1 MDKVK
6 KVRPVLQMEATECG
20 AASLAMILGYH
31 GKSVTLEELRRECG
45 VSRNGVNAKS
55 IVKAARYHGLE
66 TRALRASVDGAKT
79 IRTPAIIHWNM
90 DHFLVLCGFNKK
102 GAVLADPAYGLR
114 TAGMEEFSR
123 SFTGIVIELAP
134 SESFKR
140 DKGRKA
146 VTDYIRSCAGSFL
159 PYTLYFV
166 ILELCALT
174 GSAAM
179 LFLNSVFIDRILI
192 GGNPQNLTVVLRTLL
207 CAGIITA
214 AAAAL
219 NENVRHRLGM
229 RLNMRINSGF
239 IGRMLRLPIE
249 FYSQR
254 SEGDLANRQNA
265 NMRMGINICRMLS
278 PVPGY
283 IMQAAVYLILIAVF
297 DVHIALIG
305 LLCAAANA
313 AVMLIG
319 SRKLDDDMSS
329 YSRDIGALQGDISRT
344 IDIIETVKSCGAE
357 DAALSKL
364 MAAGTQ
370 AVNTKASAEKTGV
383 YISALFS
390 FLNAFGAGAV
400 LISGVWK
407 ILSGSMSTGILIAAQ
422 ALAAAMLG
430 PVGSMVN
437 AGTEMQTL
445 KGQTARTNDVMRY
458 AGDDKF
464 LDPGAEQTKDMD
476 GDICLGSV
484 TFGYSPLDPPLIDS
498 FDLTVKRGGS
508 VAITG
513 GSGSGKSTAAK
524 IIAGLYS
531 ENGGNVT
538 FNGAARRE
546 IDHYYFY
553 SKVASVSQ
561 SIRLFEGTVLDN
573 ITMWDE
579 TIPYDDVV
587 AAAKAACIH
596 EDIIRRR
603 NGYREHVSENGSN
616 FSGGQRQRIELAR
629 ALVKKPSVLILD
641 EATSALDADTE
652 ERVMNNIKALGI
664 TLIIVAHRL
673 SAIMDSD
680 EILVMDKGSIIERGT
695 HDELMKIN
703 GAYSALVRS
712 VG

>member
-278 PVPGY
+278 RVPGY
-283 IMQAAVYLILIAVF
+283 IKQAAVYLLLIAVF

-305 LLCAAANA
+305 LMCAAANA

-400 LISGVWK
+400 LIPGVWK

>member
-1 MDKVK
+1 MP
-6 KVRPVLQMEATECG
+6 RQC
-20 AASLAMILGYH
+20 H
-31 GKSVTLEELRRECG
+31 LR
-45 VSRNGVNAKS
+45 
-55 IVKAARYHGLE
+55 LF
-66 TRALRASVDGAKT
+66 T
-79 IRTPAIIHWNM
+79 
-90 DHFLVLCGFNKK
+90 
-102 GAVLADPAYGLR
+102 
-114 TAGMEEFSR
+114 SR
-123 SFTGIVIELAP
+123 SSSYRQLRSDCE
-134 SESFKR
+134 
-140 DKGRKA
+140 KGR
-146 VTDYIRSCAGSFL
+146 
-159 PYTLYFV
+159 
-166 ILELCALT
+166 
-174 GSAAM
+174 
-179 LFLNSVFIDRILI
+179 
-192 GGNPQNLTVVLRTLL
+192 
-207 CAGIITA
+207 
-214 AAAAL
+214 
-219 NENVRHRLGM
+219 
-229 RLNMRINSGF
+229 
-239 IGRMLRLPIE
+239 
-249 FYSQR
+249 
-254 SEGDLANRQNA
+254 
-265 NMRMGINICRMLS
+265 
-278 PVPGY
+278 
-283 IMQAAVYLILIAVF
+283 
-297 DVHIALIG
+297 
-305 LLCAAANA
+305 
-313 AVMLIG
+313 
-319 SRKLDDDMSS
+319 
-329 YSRDIGALQGDISRT
+329 
-344 IDIIETVKSCGAE
+344 
-357 DAALSKL
+357 
-364 MAAGTQ
+364 
-370 AVNTKASAEKTGV
+370 
-383 YISALFS
+383 
-390 FLNAFGAGAV
+390 
-400 LISGVWK
+400 
-407 ILSGSMSTGILIAAQ
+407 
-422 ALAAAMLG
+422 
-430 PVGSMVN
+430 
-437 AGTEMQTL
+437 
-445 KGQTARTNDVMRY
+445 
-458 AGDDKF
+458 
-464 LDPGAEQTKDMD
+464 
-476 GDICLGSV
+476 
-484 TFGYSPLDPPLIDS
+484 
-498 FDLTVKRGGS
+498 S

>member
-1 MDKVK
+1 
-6 KVRPVLQMEATECG
+6 
-20 AASLAMILGYH
+20 MILGYY

-66 TRALRASVDGAKT
+66 TRALRATVDGSKT

-102 GAVLADPAYGLR
+102 GAVLADPEYGLR
-114 TAGMEEFSR
+114 TVSMEEFSR
-123 SFTGIVIELAP
+123 SFTGIVIELTP
-134 SESFKR
+134 SENFKK
-140 DKGRKA
+140 DAGRKKLP
-146 VTDYIRSCAGSFL
+146 DYIHSCAVSFM
-159 PYTLYFV
+159 PYTVYFIV
-166 ILELCALT
+166 LELCALT

-192 GGNPQNLTVVLRTLL
+192 GGNPQNLMVLLRTLL
-207 CAGIITA
+207 CAGLITA
-214 AAAAL
+214 AAVVL

-249 FYSQR
+249 FYAQR

-278 PVPGY
+278 PIPGY
-283 IMQAAVYLILIAVF
+283 IMQAALYLLLIAVF
-297 DVHIALIG
+297 DAHIAVIG

-313 AVMLIG
+313 AAMLIG

-329 YSRDIGALQGDISRT
+329 YSRDMGALQGDISRT

-357 DAALSKL
+357 DAMLSKL

-370 AVNTKASAEKTGV
+370 AVNTRTSAERTGV
-383 YISALFS
+383 YTRELFS

-400 LISGVWK
+400 LIAGVWK
-407 ILSGSMSTGILIAAQ
+407 ILSGSMSTGILITAQ

-458 AGDDKF
+458 AEDDKF
-464 LDPGAEQTKDMD
+464 LDDKAEQIKDID
-476 GDICLGSV
+476 GDIRLGNVS
-484 TFGYSPLDPPLIDS
+484 FGYSPLDVPFIDG
-498 FDLTVKRGGS
+498 FELTVKKGGS

-513 GSGSGKSTAAK
+513 GSGSGKSTIAK
-524 IIAGLYS
+524 IIAGLYCES
-531 ENGGNVT
+531 GGNVT
-538 FNGAARRE
+538 FNGAVRRE
-546 IDHYYFY
+546 INHYYFY
-553 SKVASVSQ
+553 SKIVSVSQ

-603 NGYREHVSENGSN
+603 HGYREYVSENGSN
-616 FSGGQRQRIELAR
+616 FSGGQRQRIEIAR

-641 EATSALDADTE
+641 EATSALDTDTE
-652 ERVMNNIKALGI
+652 EACYEKYQGTGHNTHSSRAQALSHYGQ
-664 TLIIVAHRL
+664 R
-673 SAIMDSD
+673 
-680 EILVMDKGSIIERGT
+680 
-695 HDELMKIN
+695 
-703 GAYSALVRS
+703 
-712 VG
+712 

>member
-214 AAAAL
+214 AATAL

-407 ILSGSMSTGILIAAQ
+407 TLSGSMSTGILIAAQ

>member
-214 AAAAL
+214 AATAL